1 MGSTSN
7 NKIFKYFIGYCF
19 LRKTTAQYSTIQAL
33 SDGVK
38 NRKDEFQNLADR
50 VVLLY
55 SLKIM
60 NITVKSKMIEMQVD
74 KILLVSILIKFIL
87 SLCSCTQNGLNLFL
101 LTAYIYWRKKK
112 IDVKS
117 FHCDIIV
124 TVLELY
130 LF

>member
-101 LTAYIYWRKKK
+101 LTVKQICWRKEKNTF
-112 IDVKS
+112 VFFS
-117 FHCDIIV
+117 PALF
-124 TVLELY
+124 LY
-130 LF
+130 FCRI